1 MALSAAALLDELM
14 GKDRDRAPHEKG
26 NSLHWSDPDVRVH
39 FQDYDWR
46 LTSIDTNIE
55 HAIFQVC
62 KYHLCG
68 FCPCELF
75 VNTRSDLGKLDVLLI
90 VNLEEPFYRKQN
102 LASDM
107 S

>member
-55 HAIFQVC
+55 HAIFRFASTTCVDFALVS
-62 KYHLCG
+62 YSS
-68 FCPCELF
+68 
-75 VNTRSDLGKLDVLLI
+75 TRGQIWVS
-90 VNLEEPFYRKQN
+90 
-102 LASDM
+102 
-107 S
+107 